1 MARSRGYSTQ
11 RFKTLQSSYNNKPT
25 ALQQASYSVFMI
37 GLVRSHNVEAL
48 ERIMPCGIS
57 PNPCNSFGESLVHN
71 VCRRGDH
78 EILEIFVNSGCA
90 LNVCDDYGRTP
101 LHDACWAAEP
111 AFEVVKMILEKDCR
125 LFHMIDS
132 RDRLPLGYVR
142 EEHWPH
148 WIEFLEAHKDVFW
161 PHRPTDQPEPPPRL
175 CQQGCNTRPLP
186 DPPNALSIEMAT
198 LVAAGRLSPEEAQI
212 LISHDEGTSET
223 EDDCLS
229 FSSDEDSDDSS
240 DCSGSSRCG
249 SIAND
254 SEADDDMNDL
264 LAEMT
269 ALRAQCAPNASIA
282 QHPTSTPMVDVLG
295 NFSSSL
301 RELNASVISIED

>member
-1 MARSRGYSTQ
+1 MLRSRGYSTQ

-37 GLVRSHNVEAL
+37 GLVRSHNAETL

-78 EILEIFVNSGCA
+78 EILEIFVNNGCA

-111 AFEVVKMILEKDCR
+111 AFEVVKMILAKDSR

-148 WIEFLEAHKDVFW
+148 WIEFLEAHKDVYW

-175 CQQGCNTRPLP
+175 CQQGSNTRPLP

-198 LVAAGRLSPEEAQI
+198 LVAAGRMSPEEAQM
-212 LISHDEGTSET
+212 LKSDEGTCET
-223 EDDCLS
+223 EDDDYLS
-229 FSSDEDSDDSS
+229 FSSDGGDDSS
-240 DCSGSSRCG
+240 VCSGSSFP
-249 SIAND
+249 D
-254 SEADDDMNDL
+254 SSSSNSDDDMNDL

-269 ALRAQCAPNASIA
+269 ALRAQCDPKIIARPAYARSAS
-282 QHPTSTPMVDVLG
+282 MVDVLG
-295 NFSSSL
+295 NFSTSLFVNSSH
-301 RELNASVISIED
+301 